1 MLTDQEVER
10 LKSQVELAMEVL
22 LHAADERVSWK
33 QPGETSASEGG
44 PTYSFLPGVYTTEP
58 PPATAPASQEPE
70 SVHDESDNSALPGH
84 SSPVAATEA
93 TSEGDGSKVRLVLH
107 GDNTFEYLW
116 SMRRSGARAMEFT
129 VEMEGDWSK
138 PVLNRTRRGE
148 DDQRVFLTARRMRF
162 QRLSNY
168 DPEIQTWKLCLK
180 TLTRHD
186 SDWANVGVTERGI
199 PPVVMV
205 FHCVDGHLE
214 STGAVQ
220 PAQILSNSPA
230 CRILA
235 GLTKKI
241 ANKLGAPVDVMT
253 EKWLPARG
261 VRLTMA
267 ESGSEA
273 TVKRFNPFYCVARS
287 PLDLRVASTSALSVS
302 SDKPPSPSPWAY
314 AMQVLRGERQV
325 DHVALVLQ
333 ASLFTNIVIV
343 ISMTS
348 IAIASHSLAL
358 ISALVENMVDLFVQA
373 LLWY

>member
-10 LKSQVELAMEVL
+10 LKAQVELAMEVL
-22 LHAADERVSWK
+22 LRAADERVSWK
-33 QPGETSASEGG
+33 QPGESSGSEGG
-44 PTYSFLPGVYTTEP
+44 PAYSFLPGVYTTEP
-58 PPATAPASQEPE
+58 PPATPSVPQEPG
-70 SVHDESDNSALPGH
+70 SVNNTSDKSALPEH
-84 SSPVAATEA
+84 SPPVATAAEA

-148 DDQRVFLTARRMRF
+148 DDQRVFLTVRRMRF

-168 DPEIQTWKLCLK
+168 GKREPPYGYPEVQTWKLCLK

-220 PAQILSNSPA
+220 PAQVLSNSPA

-261 VRLTMA
+261 VRLAMA
-267 ESGSEA
+267 ESGNE
-273 TVKRFNPFYCVARS
+273 TVAKRFNPFFCLRYNVAKILKS
-287 PLDLRVASTSALSVS
+287 L
-302 SDKPPSPSPWAY
+302 KPKQNTHHP
-314 AMQVLRGERQV
+314 
-325 DHVALVLQ
+325 
-333 ASLFTNIVIV
+333 
-343 ISMTS
+343 
-348 IAIASHSLAL
+348 
-358 ISALVENMVDLFVQA
+358 
-373 LLWY
+373 